1 MDEASQSKSQLS
13 RQCNLGKV
21 AACFCGSLDPLPNCV
36 FDRGREETSSQRE
49 NSVENCVLSQHE
61 IVREGCNIETRTFDF
76 QDSMESIL
84 RIQCEVHRCDCPTFR
99 NMAGRG
105 RVERPARAA
114 QGGQSDDRDT
124 EVRQEKQ
131 MCPKTECTETQ

>member
-1 MDEASQSKSQLS
+1 MEESITKRFEANTIKPTGDAGGFPLEVTAIT
-13 RQCNLGKV
+13 NLV
-21 AACFCGSLDPLPNCV
+21 LP
-36 FDRGREETSSQRE
+36 
-49 NSVENCVLSQHE
+49 QHD

-99 NMAGRG
+99 NMAVRG

-114 QGGQSDDRDT
+114 QGGRSDDKDT

-131 MCPKTECTETQ
+131 MCPKPECTEIQ